1 MITYAF
7 GITLPLGLAIL
18 VSSFLIF
25 PLRYI
30 YIIIDHDY
38 NDNQKNEHP
47 PISERAT
54 SAKQVQ
60 IMTGLHP
67 ATFWASNLLWDLL
80 LFILSSFAMLG
91 LILILDQHSTFL
103 TYHAWAALLLIM
115 VLEIRIAGM
124 SDTSLSRCYW
134 VCVAPLSPM
143 SSASSPTTRRLGAS
157 SSSSPFTVNCE
168 HDNMIMIGL
177 PS

>member
-1 MITYAF
+1 MATHL
-7 GITLPLGLAIL
+7 LPQEK
-18 VSSFLIF
+18 
-25 PLRYI
+25 RM
-30 YIIIDHDY
+30 
-38 NDNQKNEHP
+38 KTT

-80 LFILSSFAMLG
+80 LFLLSSLAMLG

-115 VLEIRIAGM
+115 VLLCVCGTPFSYVFSFLANNPASGFAFLIIVNILDGCIAP
-124 SDTSLSRCYW
+124 TSVFMLRTTGLSLT
-134 VCVAPLSPM
+134 VKPL
-143 SSASSPTTRRLGAS
+143 
-157 SSSSPFTVNCE
+157 
-168 HDNMIMIGL
+168 
-177 PS
+177 

>member
-7 GITLPLGLAIL
+7 GITLPLGLVIL

-25 PLRYI
+25 PLRYLI
-30 YIIIDHDY
+30 MIICD
-38 NDNQKNEHP
+38 KEKRMKTT

-80 LFILSSFAMLG
+80 LFLLSSFAMLG

-115 VLEIRIAGM
+115 VLGN
-124 SDTSLSRCYW
+124 
-134 VCVAPLSPM
+134 P
-143 SSASSPTTRRLGAS
+143 
-157 SSSSPFTVNCE
+157 N
-168 HDNMIMIGL
+168 IGHV
-177 PS
+177 

>member
-1 MITYAF
+1 MAGNGVDMITYAF

-30 YIIIDHDY
+30 SSSLT
-38 NDNQKNEHP
+38 KKTRRMKTP

-115 VLEIRIAGM
+115 VL
-124 SDTSLSRCYW
+124 
-134 VCVAPLSPM
+134 
-143 SSASSPTTRRLGAS
+143 
-157 SSSSPFTVNCE
+157 
-168 HDNMIMIGL
+168 
-177 PS
+177 

>member
-1 MITYAF
+1 MAGNGVDMITYAF
-7 GITLPLGLAIL
+7 GITLPLGLVIL

-25 PLRYI
+25 PLRYLI
-30 YIIIDHDY
+30 MIICD
-38 NDNQKNEHP
+38 KEKRMKTT

-67 ATFWASNLLWDLL
+67 VTFWASNLLKDLL
-80 LFILSSFAMLG
+80 LFLLSSLAMLG

-115 VLEIRIAGM
+115 VLRNKYKYKYKYRTCLIP
-124 SDTSLSRCYW
+124 
-134 VCVAPLSPM
+134 V
-143 SSASSPTTRRLGAS
+143 
-157 SSSSPFTVNCE
+157 
-168 HDNMIMIGL
+168 
-177 PS
+177 

>member
-1 MITYAF
+1 MKT
-7 GITLPLGLAIL
+7 PL
-18 VSSFLIF
+18 
-25 PLRYI
+25 
-30 YIIIDHDY
+30 
-38 NDNQKNEHP
+38 
-47 PISERAT
+47 ISERAT

-115 VLEIRIAGM
+115 VRGN
-124 SDTSLSRCYW
+124 TKNG
-134 VCVAPLSPM
+134 CV
-143 SSASSPTTRRLGAS
+143 
-157 SSSSPFTVNCE
+157 
-168 HDNMIMIGL
+168 
-177 PS
+177 

>member
-1 MITYAF
+1 MSVCRHLEANATSKHSISLATHPLPQVGLELICHNNENDNTDHHHHWLQARTRSFETVAGNGVDMINYAF

-18 VSSFLIF
+18 VSSFPIF
-25 PLRYI
+25 PLRYLI
-30 YIIIDHDY
+30 MITCD
-38 NDNQKNEHP
+38 KEKRMKTT

-80 LFILSSFAMLG
+80 LFLLSS
-91 LILILDQHSTFL
+91 TPL
-103 TYHAWAALLLIM
+103 TPATPRSI
-115 VLEIRIAGM
+115 I
-124 SDTSLSRCYW
+124 
-134 VCVAPLSPM
+134 
-143 SSASSPTTRRLGAS
+143 ASSQS
-157 SSSSPFTVNCE
+157 
-168 HDNMIMIGL
+168 L